1 MRVNADFTQMLMTVF
16 IYFGRFQ
23 FTLESSST
31 NIKYS
36 RNNRPLNAGH
46 LQIERN
52 EAIFTLNKFKFI
64 TVTLSRNHQIIKP
77 RLTSMKNEKEAW
89 KH

>member
-1 MRVNADFTQMLMTVF
+1 MTVF
-16 IYFGRFQ
+16 IHFGRFQ

-36 RNNRPLNAGH
+36 RNNRPLNASH

-64 TVTLSRNHQIIKP
+64 TVTLSRLKSPNNKAKG
-77 RLTSMKNEKEAW
+77 LTSMKNEKEAW